1 VPILI
6 WVCFVVA
13 LGSSIEIGA
22 TSLMARALGTLVLAS
37 PVMAGATRTMVVSQ
51 HGRVGWG
58 GVSDLVDLDLSRL
71 DVRDDLFDL

>member
-1 VPILI
+1 
-6 WVCFVVA
+6 
-13 LGSSIEIGA
+13 
-22 TSLMARALGTLVLAS
+22 MARALGTLVLAF
-37 PVMAGATRTMVVSQ
+37 PILVGATRTMVVSQ